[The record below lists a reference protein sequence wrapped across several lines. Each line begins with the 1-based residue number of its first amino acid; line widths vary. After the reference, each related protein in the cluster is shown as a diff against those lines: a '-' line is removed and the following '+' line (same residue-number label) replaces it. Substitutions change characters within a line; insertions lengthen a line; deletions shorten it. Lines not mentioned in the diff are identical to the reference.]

1 MKSGWKKILS
11 ILLLALWVNL
21 PAAEKNRME
30 LGINLSNPGLYWETE
45 TVFADAMKS
54 SRHWDKGGENWAK
67 TDENYWPTEDANV
80 IVFERSGDC
89 TGTYRLSFEGKA
101 KVSAVSARV
110 EDLAYDA
117 EKNRSSARVV
127 IDKKQDRTML
137 ILRFTETDGGVRNV
151 KLMRPIRPGSEESFP
166 EDTLFTPEFFEKI
179 SEYTTVRAL
188 GWGAINWSPES
199 KWSERTLWCHSHQ
212 SPNPLPGKEYNWEG
226 RGAAWEYL
234 IMAANEGKKDLWIC
248 IPHQAD
254 DEYIRKLARLCKYG
268 SDGREPYK
276 SKVENPVF
284 PPLDPELNLYVEY
297 SNEIWNFQ
305 FSQTPWCREQGKA
318 HGHPL
323 NFDGESDE
331 ITLMFRF
338 KAMRSVQMSLIFRSV
353 FGDKEM
359 MSRVRPV
366 ICWQQG
372 YEDLINRT
380 LSFVDR
386 YYGGKDSR
394 SDYGKLQDVKTTTTI
409 QGDTTI
415 TTTTGVMSNGE
426 VKPVNYFFY
435 GGGGTG
441 YWYSDGKTTLT
452 EDTIWDNAGWNA
464 FGTFT
469 DEWKNNRAGYFD
481 KMCTDAAW
489 ARLYGLVYLNY
500 EGDAH
505 PSFQNNDGDI
515 MRKTHWDPRMQEN
528 TLEHLRA
535 VNQAGSGLFNFLS
548 AGGYGD
554 KNYWAV
560 RNYGSDNPED
570 SPQWLAVKEFNRA
583 APQELNLG
591 TMAPF
596 KRDGNAYDT
605 PRRQPEA
612 TGSKLIKPND
622 DQNVSYLFRV
632 PKSGKYELNFELNVT
647 DSHKVELMIDGKNRS
662 TSSGSVKMNE
672 DPSVKQDVVKASAEA
687 RRKVNMTPFFI
698 TDSRNYEEGVLYSV
712 RLIVVEGEVEIVSV
726 SLK

>member
-1 MKSGWKKILS
+1 
-11 ILLLALWVNL
+11 
-21 PAAEKNRME
+21 
-30 LGINLSNPGLYWETE
+30 
-45 TVFADAMKS
+45 
-54 SRHWDKGGENWAK
+54 
-67 TDENYWPTEDANV
+67 
-80 IVFERSGDC
+80 
-89 TGTYRLSFEGKA
+89 
-101 KVSAVSARV
+101 
-110 EDLAYDA
+110 
-117 EKNRSSARVV
+117 
-127 IDKKQDRTML
+127 
-137 ILRFTETDGGVRNV
+137 
-151 KLMRPIRPGSEESFP
+151 
-166 EDTLFTPEFFEKI
+166 
-179 SEYTTVRAL
+179 
-188 GWGAINWSPES
+188 
-199 KWSERTLWCHSHQ
+199 
-212 SPNPLPGKEYNWEG
+212 
-226 RGAAWEYL
+226 
-234 IMAANEGKKDLWIC
+234 MAANEGKKDLWIC

-254 DEYIRKLARLCKYG
+254 DEYIRKLAQLCKYG

-464 FGTFT
+464 FGLSLMNGRTIERDISIRCARTRPGRGSMGWFT
-469 DEWKNNRAGYFD
+469 
-481 KMCTDAAW
+481 
-489 ARLYGLVYLNY
+489 
-500 EGDAH
+500 
-505 PSFQNNDGDI
+505 SI
-515 MRKTHWDPRMQEN
+515 MRGMHTRVSRI
-528 TLEHLRA
+528 T
-535 VNQAGSGLFNFLS
+535 
-548 AGGYGD
+548 
-554 KNYWAV
+554 
-560 RNYGSDNPED
+560 
-570 SPQWLAVKEFNRA
+570 
-583 APQELNLG
+583 
-591 TMAPF
+591 
-596 KRDGNAYDT
+596 
-605 PRRQPEA
+605 
-612 TGSKLIKPND
+612 TGILC
-622 DQNVSYLFRV
+622 
-632 PKSGKYELNFELNVT
+632 
-647 DSHKVELMIDGKNRS
+647 
-662 TSSGSVKMNE
+662 
-672 DPSVKQDVVKASAEA
+672 A
-687 RRKVNMTPFFI
+687 RRIGT
-698 TDSRNYEEGVLYSV
+698 RG
-712 RLIVVEGEVEIVSV
+712 
-726 SLK
+726 